1 MRRRYVILNI
11 LIIHNLIMK
20 VPIILILFFAA
31 AVQANPALDDLVSRL
46 QNKYDS
52 LEALKAS
59 FTQSY
64 QSKRFS
70 DRIIEKGIVYFQ
82 KGGLM
87 RWEYQ
92 QPEKK
97 IFVCDGNHYF
107 FYVVEDRQVIKAD
120 ASGEDQRS
128 PALFLAGRGNFVKDF
143 RAEWADQ
150 RQGSHLIKL
159 IPVQPQPDF
168 MYLIVDV
175 DPVGGLILR
184 LLVVDVYENRT
195 EYTFQQIQENPRL
208 PSGFFAFE
216 PPKGTEVL
224 YQRGEAE

>member
-1 MRRRYVILNI
+1 
-11 LIIHNLIMK
+11 MK
-20 VPIILILFFAA
+20 LTWILILFMAA
-31 AVQANPALDDLVSRL
+31 TLHANPALDQLVSKL
-46 QNKYDS
+46 QSKYVS
-52 LEALKAS
+52 LDGLKAS

-70 DRIIEKGIVYFQ
+70 DKITEKGTVYFR

-92 QPEKK
+92 EPEKK

-107 FYVVEDRQVIKAD
+107 YYVVEDKQVIKAD
-120 ASGEDQRS
+120 ADQEDRHS
-128 PALFLAGRGNFVKDF
+128 PALFLAGRGSFAKDF

-150 RQGSHLIKL
+150 RPGSHLIKL
-159 IPVQPQPDF
+159 IPVTLQPDF
-168 MYLIVDV
+168 EYMIVDV

-195 EYTFQQIQENPRL
+195 EYTFQQIQENPKL
-208 PSGFFAFE
+208 PDGFFAFQ

-224 YQRGEAE
+224 YQQGDEE